1 MKLNTNILL
10 AQLRKQP
17 RHGADPNEDAK
28 KVANDLKAA
37 IGALPELSSL
47 YEQYQKVLAGVNTE
61 QAQLSQGLNQIITV
75 QRDYQ
80 KQITELYKSI
90 TFLEEENKALAKSFG
105 LNTAQGQKLA
115 DSIRTLGKE
124 FGIGDDKL
132 FEYAQSLR
140 DLTGGLLSSKNMGSA
155 FAKQMIQTRQILMN
169 NMGIT
174 AEAADGY
181 EMYAAGMGKS
191 GSDILLMQEK
201 IAKSIAGA
209 DDTKGLDAMAIQRD
223 LAEEIGSLTADLQM
237 RYNKIPGSLELAVL
251 KSKALGLNMER
262 LNAAGDN
269 LLNIES
275 SVGQE
280 LEYQL
285 LSGQRLLTQD
295 KKSLTDAYR
304 RATIEGDA
312 DKQAQLMNHLL
323 ETQGDILN
331 KNMFARKKAAELL
344 GMDEAILAKSI
355 QKREAL
361 LELDKTDLMNLSAD
375 KFEDELKKLEKEV
388 GTDEKKQKALQKL
401 KDATDLRTTEQQSLD
416 ALKNIET
423 NTKLAFSGKIDLG
436 ALQKSLVDQVKGKDS
451 GFGKLVTQF
460 DDQAFAKLVGNF
472 TNISKV
478 TDAVITPLQKFAKTI
493 PYLGSQLETMIEKL
507 KKVVTTV
514 EQAKSVRDTLIIPDR
529 GPILKPASNDVIAAF
544 RPGDVI
550 DTTLNSSA
558 GGGANIDYA
567 KLASAI
573 ASAMSNVKVEATVKT
588 DTLYAATKLN
598 GPRRFGQKG

>member
-17 RHGADPNEDAK
+17 RQGADPNDDAK
-28 KVANDLKAA
+28 QVANDLKAA
-37 IGALPELSSL
+37 IGTLPELSSL
-47 YEQYQKVLAGVNTE
+47 YDQYKKVLAGVNTE
-61 QAQLSQGLNQIITV
+61 QAQMSQGLNQIIAV
-75 QRDYQ
+75 QREYQ
-80 KQITELYKSI
+80 KQIGALYKSI
-90 TFLEEENKALAKSFG
+90 TFLEEENHKLAKSFG

-140 DLTGGLLSSKNMGSA
+140 DLTGGLLSSKNIGSA
-155 FAKQMIQTRQILMN
+155 FSKQMFQTRQIMIN

-181 EMYAAGMGKS
+181 ELYAASMGKS
-191 GSDILLMQEK
+191 GLDVLGMQET
-201 IAKSIAGA
+201 IAKSIAGSS
-209 DDTKGLDAMAIQRD
+209 GLDKMAVQRD

-344 GMDEAILAKSI
+344 GMDEATLARSI
-355 QKREAL
+355 QKREILQKLGAQ
-361 LELDKTDLMNLSAD
+361 DLMNLSAD
-375 KFEDELKKLEKEV
+375 KFQGALKDLEKQV
-388 GTDEKKQKALQKL
+388 ANDPTRKQLFADLL
-401 KDATDLRTTEQQSLD
+401 AATDTRTTEQQSLD
-416 ALKNIET
+416 ALKNIEM

-460 DDQAFAKLVGNF
+460 DDQGFAKLVGNF

-478 TDAVITPLQKFAKTI
+478 TDAVITPLQNFAKTI

-514 EQAKSVRDTLIIPDR
+514 QQAKSVEDTLIIPDR

-598 GPRRFGQKG
+598 GPRRFGQA

>member
-1 MKLNTNILL
+1 VKLNTNILL

-80 KQITELYKSI
+80 KQISALYKSI
-90 TFLEEENKALAKSFG
+90 TFLEEENHKLAKSFG

-140 DLTGGLLSSKNMGSA
+140 DLTGGLLSSKNIGSA
-155 FAKQMIQTRQILMN
+155 FSKQMFQTRQIMIN

-181 EMYAAGMGKS
+181 ELYAASMGKS
-191 GSDILLMQEK
+191 GLDVLGMQET
-201 IAKSIAGA
+201 IAKSIAGS
-209 DDTKGLDAMAIQRD
+209 TGLDKMAVQRD

-344 GMDEAILAKSI
+344 GMDEATLARSI
-355 QKREAL
+355 QKREILQKLGAQ
-361 LELDKTDLMNLSAD
+361 DLMNLSAD
-375 KFEDELKKLEKEV
+375 KFQGALKDLEKQV
-388 GTDEKKQKALQKL
+388 ANDPTRKQLFADLL
-401 KDATDLRTTEQQSLD
+401 AATDTRTTEQQSLD
-416 ALKNIET
+416 ALKNIEM

-460 DDQAFAKLVGNF
+460 DDQGFAKLVGNF
-472 TNISKV
+472 TNISKYWHL
-478 TDAVITPLQKFAKTI
+478 PFS
-493 PYLGSQLETMIEKL
+493 LG
-507 KKVVTTV
+507 
-514 EQAKSVRDTLIIPDR
+514 
-529 GPILKPASNDVIAAF
+529 
-544 RPGDVI
+544 
-550 DTTLNSSA
+550 
-558 GGGANIDYA
+558 
-567 KLASAI
+567 
-573 ASAMSNVKVEATVKT
+573 
-588 DTLYAATKLN
+588 
-598 GPRRFGQKG
+598 

>member
-61 QAQLSQGLNQIITV
+61 QAQLSQGLNQIIKV
-75 QRDYQ
+75 QKDYQ
-80 KQITELYKSI
+80 TQITALYKSI

-181 EMYAAGMGKS
+181 ELYAAGMGKS

-209 DDTKGLDAMAIQRD
+209 DDNKGLDAMAIQRD

-344 GMDEAILAKSI
+344 GMDEATLAKSI

-416 ALKNIET
+416 ALKNIEM

-478 TDAVITPLQKFAKTI
+478 TDAVITPLQNFAKTI

-514 EQAKSVRDTLIIPDR
+514 EQAKSVKDTLIIPDR

>member
-1 MKLNTNILL
+1 VKLNTNILL

-61 QAQLSQGLNQIITV
+61 QAQLSQGLNQIIAV

-80 KQITELYKSI
+80 KQITALYKSI
-90 TFLEEENKALAKSFG
+90 TFLEEENHKLAKSFG

-181 EMYAAGMGKS
+181 ELYAAGMGKS

-201 IAKSIAGA
+201 IAKSIAGSS
-209 DDTKGLDAMAIQRD
+209 GLDKMAVQRD

-344 GMDEAILAKSI
+344 GMDEATLARSI
-355 QKREAL
+355 QKREILQKLGAQ
-361 LELDKTDLMNLSAD
+361 DLMNLSAD
-375 KFEDELKKLEKEV
+375 KFQGALKDLEKQV
-388 GTDEKKQKALQKL
+388 ANDPTRKQLFADLL
-401 KDATDLRTTEQQSLD
+401 AATDTRTTEQQSLD
-416 ALKNIET
+416 ALKNIEM

-478 TDAVITPLQKFAKTI
+478 TDAVITPLQNFAKTI

-514 EQAKSVRDTLIIPDR
+514 EQAKSVEDTLIIPDR

>member
-28 KVANDLKAA
+28 QVANDLKAA
-37 IGALPELSSL
+37 IGTLPELSSL
-47 YEQYQKVLAGVNTE
+47 YDQYKKVLAGVNTE
-61 QAQLSQGLNQIITV
+61 QAQMSQGLNQIIGV

-80 KQITELYKSI
+80 KQITALYKSI
-90 TFLEEENKALAKSFG
+90 TFLEEENHKLAKSFG

-140 DLTGGLLSSKNMGSA
+140 DLTGGLLSSKNIGSA
-155 FAKQMIQTRQILMN
+155 FSKQMFQTRQIMIN

-174 AEAADGY
+174 SEAADGY
-181 EMYAAGMGKS
+181 ELYAASMGKS
-191 GSDILLMQEK
+191 GLDVLGMQET
-201 IAKSIAGA
+201 IAKSIAGSS
-209 DDTKGLDAMAIQRD
+209 GLDKMAVQRD

-344 GMDEAILAKSI
+344 GMDEATLARSI
-355 QKREAL
+355 QKREILQKLGAQ
-361 LELDKTDLMNLSAD
+361 DLMNLSAD
-375 KFEDELKKLEKEV
+375 KFQGALKDLEKQV
-388 GTDEKKQKALQKL
+388 ANDPTRKQLFEDLLA
-401 KDATDLRTTEQQSLD
+401 ATDTRTTEQQSLD
-416 ALKNIET
+416 ALKNIEM

-478 TDAVITPLQKFAKTI
+478 TDAVITPLENFAKTI
-493 PYLGSQLETMIEKL
+493 PYLGSQLETMITKL

-514 EQAKSVRDTLIIPDR
+514 EQAKSVEDTLIIPDR

-558 GGGANIDYA
+558 GGANIDYT

-598 GPRRFGQKG
+598 GPRRFGQA

>member
-17 RHGADPNEDAK
+17 RQGADPNDDAK
-28 KVANDLKAA
+28 QVANDLKAA
-37 IGALPELSSL
+37 IGTLPELSSL
-47 YEQYQKVLAGVNTE
+47 YDQYKKVLAGVNTE
-61 QAQLSQGLNQIITV
+61 QAQMSQGLNQIIAV
-75 QRDYQ
+75 QREYQ
-80 KQITELYKSI
+80 KQISTLYKSI
-90 TFLEEENKALAKSFG
+90 TFLEEENHKLAKSFG

-140 DLTGGLLSSKNMGSA
+140 DLTGGLLSSKNIGSA
-155 FAKQMIQTRQILMN
+155 FSKQMFQTRQIMIN

-181 EMYAAGMGKS
+181 ELYAASMGKS
-191 GSDILLMQEK
+191 GLDVLGMQET
-201 IAKSIAGA
+201 IAKSIAGSS
-209 DDTKGLDAMAIQRD
+209 GLDKMAVQRD

-344 GMDEAILAKSI
+344 GMDEATLARSI
-355 QKREAL
+355 QKREILQKLGAQ
-361 LELDKTDLMNLSAD
+361 DLMNLSAD
-375 KFEDELKKLEKEV
+375 KFQGALKDLEKQV
-388 GTDEKKQKALQKL
+388 ANDPTRKQLFADLL
-401 KDATDLRTTEQQSLD
+401 AATDTRTTEQQSLD
-416 ALKNIET
+416 ALKNIEM

-460 DDQAFAKLVGNF
+460 DDQGFAKLVGNF

-478 TDAVITPLQKFAKTI
+478 TDAVITPLQNFAKTI

-514 EQAKSVRDTLIIPDR
+514 QQAKSVEDTLIIPDR

-598 GPRRFGQKG
+598 GPRRFGQA

>member
-61 QAQLSQGLNQIITV
+61 QAQLSQGLNQIIAV

-80 KQITELYKSI
+80 KQITALYKSI
-90 TFLEEENKALAKSFG
+90 TFLEEENHKLAKSFG

-181 EMYAAGMGKS
+181 ELYAAGMGKS

-201 IAKSIAGA
+201 IAKSIAGSS
-209 DDTKGLDAMAIQRD
+209 GLDKMAVQRD

-344 GMDEAILAKSI
+344 GMDEATLARSI
-355 QKREAL
+355 QKREILQKLGAQ
-361 LELDKTDLMNLSAD
+361 DLMNLSAD
-375 KFEDELKKLEKEV
+375 KFQGALKDLEKQV
-388 GTDEKKQKALQKL
+388 ANDPTRKQLFADLL
-401 KDATDLRTTEQQSLD
+401 AATDTRTTEQQSLD
-416 ALKNIET
+416 ALKNIEM

-460 DDQAFAKLVGNF
+460 DDQGFAKLVGNF

-478 TDAVITPLQKFAKTI
+478 TDAVITPLQNFAKTI

-514 EQAKSVRDTLIIPDR
+514 EQAKSVEDTLIIPDR

>member
-1 MKLNTNILL
+1 VKLNTNILL

-17 RHGADPNEDAK
+17 RQGADPNDDAK
-28 KVANDLKAA
+28 QVANDLKAA
-37 IGALPELSSL
+37 IGTLPELSSL
-47 YEQYQKVLAGVNTE
+47 YDQYKKVLAGVNTE
-61 QAQLSQGLNQIITV
+61 QAQMSQGLNQIIAV
-75 QRDYQ
+75 QREYQ
-80 KQITELYKSI
+80 KQISTLYKSI
-90 TFLEEENKALAKSFG
+90 TFLEEENHKLAKSFG

-140 DLTGGLLSSKNMGSA
+140 DLTGGLLSSKNIGSA
-155 FAKQMIQTRQILMN
+155 FSKQMFQTRQIMIN

-181 EMYAAGMGKS
+181 ELYAASMGKS
-191 GSDILLMQEK
+191 GLDVLGMQET
-201 IAKSIAGA
+201 IAKSIAGSS
-209 DDTKGLDAMAIQRD
+209 GLDKMAVQRD

-344 GMDEAILAKSI
+344 GMDEATLARSI
-355 QKREAL
+355 QKREILQKLGAQ
-361 LELDKTDLMNLSAD
+361 DLMNLSAD
-375 KFEDELKKLEKEV
+375 KFQGALKDLEKQV
-388 GTDEKKQKALQKL
+388 ANDPTRKQLFADLL
-401 KDATDLRTTEQQSLD
+401 AATDTRTTEQQSLD
-416 ALKNIET
+416 ALKNIEM

-460 DDQAFAKLVGNF
+460 DDQGFAKLVGNF

-478 TDAVITPLQKFAKTI
+478 TDAVITPLQNFAKTI

-514 EQAKSVRDTLIIPDR
+514 QQAKSVEDTLIIPDR

-598 GPRRFGQKG
+598 GPRRFGQA

>member
-1 MKLNTNILL
+1 VKLNTNILL

-61 QAQLSQGLNQIITV
+61 QAQLSQGLNQIIKV
-75 QRDYQ
+75 QKDYQ
-80 KQITELYKSI
+80 TQITALYKSI

-181 EMYAAGMGKS
+181 ELYAAGMGKS

-209 DDTKGLDAMAIQRD
+209 DDNKGLDAMAIQRD

-344 GMDEAILAKSI
+344 GMDEATLAKSI

-416 ALKNIET
+416 ALKNIEM

-478 TDAVITPLQKFAKTI
+478 TDAVITPLQNFAKTI

-514 EQAKSVRDTLIIPDR
+514 EQAKSVKDTLIIPDR